1 MTTQPLA
8 YRVLRRVKVK
18 CPVGEKFCGWRG
30 DYGDL
35 QRHMVTAEHGGGGGG
50 EAKGGDG
57 CSDGEGKEESE
68 GKIGDATSTDESSNA
83 TRDAYKEQADGLF
96 SGGNYLEALELYTS
110 AISRFGGPTA
120 DPVYLSR
127 VHGNRAAARYM
138 VGMYRGCVEDCD
150 RAMMLDPEYRK
161 CITRRGRALRDM
173 GEFEEA
179 VRRARQVEDTAEGA
193 AELAKSRQIEQQ
205 FRRGVDML
213 DRREYGPAKTAFS
226 GLVTHN
232 SSPRVLLSLA
242 RCELGLGNVDR
253 AARLS
258 LQVNRGGV
266 QAEAMEVGGL
276 AALMR
281 GDFDRA
287 CMMFKEGSRLDPDN
301 KGNQDAGR
309 KGRMAKSIWAEAMVE
324 KGKREWERVVE
335 LLNVIEDSIKDIIV
349 QGSELE
355 SMIYVERAKARLR
368 MKDFEGSLKDSGYIL
383 YSQEDSAEGWVVKSR
398 ALMGLGREEEAMEDL
413 RRVME
418 SWGAAEERVREVW
431 EQLEFA
437 VRKKNRT
444 DYYALFDLPSVCS
457 EMEIKK
463 KYKVKALE
471 LHPDKWMEATTED
484 RAGATEKFKLL
495 GEGLEILTDD
505 FKRRLYDEGYDKQA
519 IEDRVQRAERA
530 AHHRTGYHGHHGS
543 G

>member
-1 MTTQPLA
+1 M
-8 YRVLRRVKVK
+8 K

-35 QRHMVTAEHGGGGGG
+35 QRHMVTAEHGGEGGRG

-68 GKIGDATSTDESSNA
+68 RKIGDATSTDESSNA

-150 RAMMLDPEYRK
+150 RAMMLDPGYRK

-193 AELAKSRQIEQQ
+193 AELAKSRQVEQQ
-205 FRRGVDML
+205 FMRGVDML

-258 LQVNRGGV
+258 LQVNRGG
-266 QAEAMEVGGL
+266 G
-276 AALMR
+276 
-281 GDFDRA
+281 
-287 CMMFKEGSRLDPDN
+287 C
-301 KGNQDAGR
+301 
-309 KGRMAKSIWAEAMVE
+309 
-324 KGKREWERVVE
+324 
-335 LLNVIEDSIKDIIV
+335 
-349 QGSELE
+349 
-355 SMIYVERAKARLR
+355 
-368 MKDFEGSLKDSGYIL
+368 
-383 YSQEDSAEGWVVKSR
+383 
-398 ALMGLGREEEAMEDL
+398 
-413 RRVME
+413 RRRPWR
-418 SWGAAEERVREVW
+418 WGAW
-431 EQLEFA
+431 
-437 VRKKNRT
+437 
-444 DYYALFDLPSVCS
+444 
-457 EMEIKK
+457 
-463 KYKVKALE
+463 
-471 LHPDKWMEATTED
+471 
-484 RAGATEKFKLL
+484 
-495 GEGLEILTDD
+495 
-505 FKRRLYDEGYDKQA
+505 RR
-519 IEDRVQRAERA
+519 
-530 AHHRTGYHGHHGS
+530 
-543 G
+543 